1 MIQPEKHDK
10 QATPKQPG
18 LKAHAEVAAQ
28 EWVNQTWSKAN
39 IVSLSIWTIYLAE
52 SSIFTYNKGSLSVDF
67 IFSTM

>member
-28 EWVNQTWSKAN
+28 ERVNHTSSKAN
-39 IVSLSIWTIYLAE
+39 VASHSIWTIYLAE
-52 SSIFTYNKGSLSVDF
+52 SSIY
-67 IFSTM
+67 I